1 MARATA
7 RRPIGGVA
15 SVVDPLAAC
24 EHGHERLDA
33 PGTGR
38 GTLGVLNA
46 VEDGV
51 AVAAVERLEEG
62 TDGRI
67 AVELAG
73 EVVGHLG
80 GALRL
85 VRGVPATVRAGAL
98 DLAQARRPHVAALDQ
113 ELGLGAVDLR
123 PPAAACAGSEALH
136 PVVVIEG
143 LLAAV
148 DPSEADRLL
157 QRLRV
162 GHGFDAAALAGDLQP
177 DALAPFRLGRE
188 PLTPG
193 PPAAKRERRMLRLG
207 HCCTVPAPRGVPDR
221 PRDRTAC
228 SWPLT
233 VPRDAGRIA
242 PGF

>member
-1 MARATA
+1 MATNVSMRLA
-7 RRPIGGVA
+7 RVA
-15 SVVDPLAAC
+15 GRLAA
-24 EHGHERLDA
+24 
-33 PGTGR
+33 GR
-38 GTLGVLNA
+38 RRGVGGLNA

-98 DLAQARRPHVAALDQ
+98 DLAQTPPPHVGALDQ
-113 ELGLGAVDLR
+113 ALRLGAAELR
-123 PPAAACAGSEALH
+123 PPPGACAGSEALH

-157 QRLRV
+157 
-162 GHGFDAAALAGDLQP
+162 
-177 DALAPFRLGRE
+177 
-188 PLTPG
+188 
-193 PPAAKRERRMLRLG
+193 
-207 HCCTVPAPRGVPDR
+207 
-221 PRDRTAC
+221 
-228 SWPLT
+228 
-233 VPRDAGRIA
+233 
-242 PGF
+242 